1 MKKFVLSVVAAFLIT
16 AASAGVA
23 GAQSSQSVTG
33 VSPQSVGTQNTW
45 F

>member
-1 MKKFVLSVVAAFLIT
+1 MKKFVLSVVAAFMIT

-23 GAQSSQSVTG
+23 TAQSSQDAAG
-33 VSPQSVGTQNTW
+33 VAPQSVGTQNTW